1 MMSTPLPSEWL
12 SIRHKWESTP
22 RITFGE
28 AGAGYDVTKQAI
40 AQKAKKEGWEKST
53 NLSAINQQA
62 HKKADSLAA
71 PVDGVVGV
79 VDVTTEESIDVRAAI
94 LAKHRGEYETLDK
107 LQLYATAM
115 FVEAIKFKK
124 TAIDAGKDSDDPKLN
139 QEIKTMLLSAK
150 IAADTCKSHI
160 QSSTLKHEGES
171 QAWGLNLYQ
180 FEQSIDI
187 KSLTIDE
194 LDFIIEKGEFPTSM
208 TKGKKLKL

>member
-1 MMSTPLPSEWL
+1 MSTPLSSEWL
-12 SIRHKWESTP
+12 SIRHKWETTP

-28 AGAGYDVTKQAI
+28 AGAGYGVSKQAV

-62 HKKADSLAA
+62 HKKADGLTA
-71 PVDGVVGV
+71 PVDGVVDI
-79 VDVTTEESIDVRAAI
+79 VDITTEESIDVRAAI
-94 LAKHRGEYETLDK
+94 LAKHRGEYETLDR
-107 LQLYATAM
+107 LQRLAIEL

-124 TAIDAGKDSDDPKLN
+124 NAIDDGRDPDDPKLN
-139 QEIKTMLLSAK
+139 QEIKAMLLSAK

-180 FEQSIDI
+180 FEQSIDK

-194 LDFIIEKGEFPTSM
+194 LDFIIEKGEFPTSL